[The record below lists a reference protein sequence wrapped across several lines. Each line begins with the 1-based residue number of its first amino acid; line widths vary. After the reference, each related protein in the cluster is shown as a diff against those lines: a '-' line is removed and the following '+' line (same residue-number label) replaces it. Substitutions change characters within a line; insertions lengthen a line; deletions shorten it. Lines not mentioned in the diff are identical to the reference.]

1 MGLNKTYTMKQSI
14 QYGIVWLLGIALLSP
29 LFGWSQ
35 GLITGTVSDENGMP
49 LPGAT
54 VVVEET
60 NAGTTADFDG
70 NYQISAST
78 GQTLIFSYVWYES
91 QTLIINSGT
100 IDVTLNPAGQLEEV
114 VITALGISRD
124 KKSLGYAVQTVGGE
138 SFDDVRSVNSMNPYK
153 EKLQV

>member
-14 QYGIVWLLGIALLSP
+14 QYGIVWLLGIALMSP

-60 NAGTTADFDG
+60 NAGTIKLNVDFC
-70 NYQISAST
+70 
-78 GQTLIFSYVWYES
+78 L
-91 QTLIINSGT
+91 
-100 IDVTLNPAGQLEEV
+100 
-114 VITALGISRD
+114 
-124 KKSLGYAVQTVGGE
+124 
-138 SFDDVRSVNSMNPYK
+138 
-153 EKLQV
+153 

>member
-14 QYGIVWLLGIALLSP
+14 QYGIVWLLGIALMSP

-60 NAGTTADFDG
+60 NAGP
-70 NYQISAST
+70 IK
-78 GQTLIFSYVWYES
+78 
-91 QTLIINSGT
+91 
-100 IDVTLNPAGQLEEV
+100 LNVEFCL
-114 VITALGISRD
+114 
-124 KKSLGYAVQTVGGE
+124 
-138 SFDDVRSVNSMNPYK
+138 
-153 EKLQV
+153 